1 VFIKNAD
8 GTGEEKKLLS
18 YGSNI
23 FATSWTRDGKWIC
36 VTDDPH
42 RDILV
47 YSADGQQP
55 PIKFLVT
62 EFVEEEGRF
71 SPDGHW
77 MLYMS
82 NESGQQEVYVR
93 PFPGPGGKW
102 QISSGGINYRAFWK
116 GDGKEIYYIS
126 RDGRMMA
133 VQVSA
138 TGNSFSIGEAKPLF
152 DAFAKGVST
161 MLDASK
167 DGQRFLVV
175 YNPIESNSDVLT
187 MVLRWDDEIKK

>member
-1 VFIKNAD
+1 MYDIVRKLSIRLTFNPKDETDPIWSPDGKKIIYTSVHGNGGGVFIKNAD

-42 RDILV
+42 RDVLV
-47 YSADGQQP
+47 YSADSQKP
-55 PIKFLVT
+55 PIKFLMT
-62 EFVEEEGRF
+62 DFVEEEGRF

-77 MLYMS
+77 LLYMS

-102 QISSGGINYRAFWK
+102 QISPNGI
-116 GDGKEIYYIS
+116 
-126 RDGRMMA
+126 
-133 VQVSA
+133 
-138 TGNSFSIGEAKPLF
+138 
-152 DAFAKGVST
+152 
-161 MLDASK
+161 
-167 DGQRFLVV
+167 
-175 YNPIESNSDVLT
+175 
-187 MVLRWDDEIKK
+187 